1 MKTKYN
7 NKKNIE
13 ELLKQSSTSFE
24 DTNHNQKKI
33 PNNLKLLIDRN
44 ISKNDFYNKDN
55 GKILNVDYIP
65 KELFASFINNNNN
78 QTRNN
83 HIDQNSLNKFSTDND
98 FKIYNNDINI
108 SESLKK
114 SEYISSSNV
123 LSNNQNINPNLHL
136 NTNIKR
142 NIFK

>member
-1 MKTKYN
+1 MILFCN
-7 NKKNIE
+7 E
-13 ELLKQSSTSFE
+13 
-24 DTNHNQKKI
+24 
-33 PNNLKLLIDRN
+33 LIDRN

-83 HIDQNSLNKFSTDND
+83 NIAQNSLNKFATDND

-136 NTNIKR
+136 NTNISKEIFSNKR
-142 NIFK
+142 YNEEINTILINNIIIFHNFFK

>member
-44 ISKNDFYNKDN
+44 
-55 GKILNVDYIP
+55 
-65 KELFASFINNNNN
+65 
-78 QTRNN
+78 T
-83 HIDQNSLNKFSTDND
+83 
-98 FKIYNNDINI
+98 
-108 SESLKK
+108 
-114 SEYISSSNV
+114 
-123 LSNNQNINPNLHL
+123 
-136 NTNIKR
+136 
-142 NIFK
+142 